1 MKNAA
6 RLVAAV
12 AMVASV
18 LPGAIADGRT
28 GPRLHRLRMDGY
40 VGPPP
45 KGRRERADLLIRAG
59 KKDLRFQV
67 TAATVLSG
75 DVLPSAIF
83 ARVRPYRPNFI
94 LRGPQ
99 GLLEQVADAAPGAR
113 LRILGGWR
121 PGSRDLLVSSVE
133 TPPSAATSPPV
144 EAPPPDK
151 TPPSGGR
158 PAAP

>member
-12 AMVASV
+12 AIVASV
-18 LPGAIADGRT
+18 LPGAIADGRV

-45 KGRRERADLLIRAG
+45 EGRRERADLRLRAG
-59 KKDLRFQV
+59 DKEVRFQV

-75 DVLPSAIF
+75 DVTASTIF
-83 ARVRPYRPNFI
+83 SRVRPYRPNFI
-94 LRGPQ
+94 LRGKQ
-99 GLLEQVADAAPGAR
+99 ALLGQVEDAAPGTR

-121 PGSRDLLVSSVE
+121 PGSRDLLVSSIE
-133 TPPSAATSPPV
+133 TPPSAKTSPPV
-144 EAPPPDK
+144 K
-151 TPPSGGR
+151 TPPAGEP
-158 PAAP
+158 PATP